1 MGRYLKPNGQA
12 GKQGGLKGKETTKHK
27 QVHKEQPHK
36 DHTNKDKR
44 DRSAE
49 PERKMSKPIVETKAP
64 NLTSSTM
71 LASKPKAEVKKPAGP
86 VDSAKVGEIKER
98 LVELENLINT
108 YDEVEM
114 DKEINLKSLI

>member
-1 MGRYLKPNGQA
+1 MGRYLKPTGQA
-12 GKQGGLKGKETTKHK
+12 GKQGGFKGKEATKHK

-36 DHTNKDKR
+36 EHNNKDKR

-49 PERKMSKPIVETKAP
+49 PERKMSKPIIETKAP
-64 NLTSSTM
+64 NLSTSAI
-71 LASKPKAEVKKPAGP
+71 LGSKAKVEAKKPAGP